1 MTNYKR
7 DAEDKRN
14 KFVAWQRIHDKKPTE
29 SSAKELALAK
39 ADYDQ
44 AKKQRKDA
52 QARQAARSSQTLA
65 KFPTETSSASAAARP
80 CKREQNVGKARKE
93 YLDKDLLATEA
104 RTKVLHLQ
112 LAATTLERRIDA
124 RPQEITRLQT
134 EAQHADR
141 HAIVLEREAQ
151 AAKAKLTKAEEY
163 LLVGQARAK
172 ALKDKSATTI
182 PSSTVPAVSEHGSTG
197 IDHTEVSQGER
208 IKTEVEDLTDLVDEV
223 CLGWTR
229 FQTML
234 IQDLQISLNMLHP
247 TMMPTRSVLKKRFTR
262 KPVKPRHSSTSHY
275 RHSMPWRTTSPL
287 KKSQHK
293 KRSGTQRCRA
303 LILKEV

>member
-1 MTNYKR
+1 MQIPIPSVNVTNYKR

-208 IKTEVEDLTDLVDEV
+208 IKTEVEDLTDLVDEFKYAPSDDDAHKISPQEAV
-223 CLGWTR
+223 HEKASETKAFEHQSLPT
-229 FQTML
+229 L
-234 IQDLQISLNMLHP
+234 NALENDLAI
-247 TMMPTRSVLKKRFTR
+247 
-262 KPVKPRHSSTSHY
+262 
-275 RHSMPWRTTSPL
+275 
-287 KKSQHK
+287 
-293 KRSGTQRCRA
+293 
-303 LILKEV
+303 KEESA